1 MGCVSGKVV
10 KLVEECSVINKASH
24 FEIFGCFWNP
34 AQGISKVASQ
44 QKRNTT
50 GWLVSDLSCQ

>member
-50 GWLVSDLSCQ
+50 G